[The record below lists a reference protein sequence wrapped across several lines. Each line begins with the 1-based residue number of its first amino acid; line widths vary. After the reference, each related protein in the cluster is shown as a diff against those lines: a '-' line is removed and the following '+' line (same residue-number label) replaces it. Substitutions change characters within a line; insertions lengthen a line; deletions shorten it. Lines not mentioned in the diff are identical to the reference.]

1 MGHIININPSLLDA
15 DRIVP
20 STNFPRFNSD
30 HLSDGICCEGLQGH
44 SLAFRSVHRDE
55 VSAGGIDV
63 LLRRG
68 QKSCTLL
75 SLGDDTEKDCS
86 PQSTNIYFLLLPPPL
101 LSSRYQIRTPLSL
114 VQQWPFLIFLFL
126 QASWLKQ

>member
-1 MGHIININPSLLDA
+1 MGHIININPLLLDA

-30 HLSDGICCEGLQGH
+30 HLSDGICCEVLQGH
-44 SLAFRSVHRDE
+44 PLAFRSVHRDE

-68 QKSCTLL
+68 QKACTL
-75 SLGDDTEKDCS
+75 SCHSVMTQKKTAV
-86 PQSTNIYFLLLPPPL
+86 PRVQMFTFFFFLLLF
-101 LSSRYQIRTPLSL
+101 
-114 VQQWPFLIFLFL
+114 FLPDT
-126 QASWLKQ
+126 K